1 VLPAGRSRTLL
12 RETFS
17 GRLRDV
23 TGPEETGWGQRP
35 IGCATGKG
43 IDKMNR
49 KDKIV
54 SAMGATL
61 AAGGIGGG
69 VAGADAR
76 PRHAR
81 SFNEITASV
90 THDGR
95 HNVY

>member
-1 VLPAGRSRTLL
+1 
-12 RETFS
+12 
-17 GRLRDV
+17 
-23 TGPEETGWGQRP
+23 
-35 IGCATGKG
+35 
-43 IDKMNR
+43 MNR